1 MASGTI
7 LALFGFALLILAPIV
22 GRVMQSAVSRRRETL
37 ADFSGVEITRYPP
50 GLISAL
56 EKLRDD
62 YDGGRTPRR
71 TRHRPPLDR
80 AAAWPD
86 EGRGPSRRL
95 NRLFDTHPP
104 LEERIAALR
113 EL

>member
-1 MASGTI
+1 
-7 LALFGFALLILAPIV
+7 
-22 GRVMQSAVSRRRETL
+22 MQFAVSRRRESL
-37 ADFSGVEITRYPP
+37 ADISGVEMTRYPP

-56 EKLRDD
+56 EKLQDD
-62 YDGGRTPRR
+62 HTVVHATRGPPPTSGSSSRCPTPE
-71 TRHRPPLDR
+71 
-80 AAAWPD
+80 D
-86 EGRGPSRRL
+86 EGRMSRL